1 MAGLTVERD
10 TGFLSLEKEHMFI
23 LKRGSVHF
31 TVNCQR
37 HEMLEMPL
45 RCAAFLYRGFSNTEH
60 ISKLL
65 VSVLGIKFSSKG
77 VSLNLLLS

>member
-37 HEMLEMPL
+37 HEMPL
-45 RCAAFLYRGFSNTEH
+45 RCAAFPYRGFSNTEH

>member
-37 HEMLEMPL
+37 HEMLL